1 MIGLKIIMFADNQEV
16 FGFFVCGMEFAITAS
31 W

>member
-1 MIGLKIIMFADNQEV
+1 MFADNQEV

-31 W
+31 WWFV